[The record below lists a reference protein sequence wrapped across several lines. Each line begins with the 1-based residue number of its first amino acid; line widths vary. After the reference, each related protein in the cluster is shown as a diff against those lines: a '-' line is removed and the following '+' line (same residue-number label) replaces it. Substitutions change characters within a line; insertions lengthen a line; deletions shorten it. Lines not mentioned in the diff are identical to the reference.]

1 MKRTF
6 TKYPEH
12 TITASTFL
20 PLGEVYNIIKYAM
33 DYLDQGKKVYIE
45 SGALND
51 LITGYV
57 INPGADRGWTRDY
70 DEVLF
75 TSDGGYFGNPIDL
88 TQYSEVDCEEFDGN
102 LFIQV
107 R

>member
-1 MKRTF
+1 MSQVAEDFILEKDGVNSMKRTF
-6 TKYPEH
+6 TKYPKH
-12 TITASTFL
+12 TITASAFL
-20 PLGEVYNIIKYAM
+20 PLGEVYNIINYAM

-57 INPGADRGWTRDY
+57 INPGADRGWTKDY

-75 TSDGGYFGNPIDL
+75 TSDGGTLVIL
-88 TQYSEVDCEEFDGN
+88 
-102 LFIQV
+102 
-107 R
+107 